1 MPASGLR
8 FPVDRVLLHRT
19 RLAYVH
25 VRHLLTDA
33 KRDRAARVFGY
44 VGVWLPEEF
53 LLLYLQEGELVNA
66 TRSSD
71 GVRFQQIALAD
82 AVARVPMQAEF
93 GDICFHEADDE
104 QLAMMF
110 QAQLLPPL
118 SWPAELSTLD
128 ADAVL
133 AYLHATMHDG
143 TLEVRVGD
151 DASYASVRFG
161 RLVRGYFTNA
171 ESTDAEANLRR
182 QLASSHAVREIR
194 LFPVARPLPSQAAP
208 SLVQA
213 YRDLVQTA
221 VARLEASGCADAPA
235 IAERV
240 RLALVQEHPA
250 LAQFGLAQLGRD
262 HLASAPAER
271 ADPVQDARD
280 VTAAIGAWLTSLLG
294 DAAPTHGLQ
303 APAVIASLTRERR
316 HSFHSAG
323 FFETLPWPV
332 RW

>member
-1 MPASGLR
+1 M
-8 FPVDRVLLHRT
+8 LLHRT

-194 LFPVARPLPSQAAP
+194 LFPVARPLSSQAAP

>member
-1 MPASGLR
+1 M
-8 FPVDRVLLHRT
+8 LLHRT

-182 QLASSHAVREIR
+182 QLASRHAVREIR

>member
-1 MPASGLR
+1 M
-8 FPVDRVLLHRT
+8 LLHRT

-194 LFPVARPLPSQAAP
+194 LFPVARPLSSQAAP

-262 HLASAPAER
+262 HLTSAPAER
-271 ADPVQDARD
+271 TDPVQDARD

>member
-1 MPASGLR
+1 M
-8 FPVDRVLLHRT
+8 LLHRT

-151 DASYASVRFG
+151 DVSYASVRFG
-161 RLVRGYFTNA
+161 RLVRGYFTDA

-182 QLASSHAVREIR
+182 QLASRHAVREIR

>member
-1 MPASGLR
+1 M
-8 FPVDRVLLHRT
+8 LLHRT

-161 RLVRGYFTNA
+161 RLVRGYFTDA

-182 QLASSHAVREIR
+182 QLASRHAVREIR

>member
-1 MPASGLR
+1 M
-8 FPVDRVLLHRT
+8 LLHRT

-262 HLASAPAER
+262 HLTSAPAER
-271 ADPVQDARD
+271 TDPVQDARD

>member
-1 MPASGLR
+1 M
-8 FPVDRVLLHRT
+8 LLHRT

>member
-1 MPASGLR
+1 M
-8 FPVDRVLLHRT
+8 LLHRT

-66 TRSSD
+66 TRSLD

-161 RLVRGYFTNA
+161 RLVRGYFTDP
-171 ESTDAEANLRR
+171 ESADAEANLRR
-182 QLASSHAVREIR
+182 QLASRHAVREIR

-221 VARLEASGCADAPA
+221 VERLAASGCADAPA

-250 LAQFGLAQLGRD
+250 LAQFGLDQFGLDQLGLDQLGRD
-262 HLASAPAER
+262 QLASTTAER